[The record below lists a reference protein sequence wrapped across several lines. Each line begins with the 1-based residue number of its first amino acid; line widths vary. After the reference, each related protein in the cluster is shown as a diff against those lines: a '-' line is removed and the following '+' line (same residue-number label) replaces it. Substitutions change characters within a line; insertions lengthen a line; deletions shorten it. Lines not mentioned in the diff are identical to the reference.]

1 MKLLNDI
8 FHQSEC
14 WWAFYLLFLILQGKF
29 KIRKIKVSQEKMS
42 SLEDLS

>member
-8 FHQSEC
+8 FHQPEC
-14 WWAFYLLFLILQGKF
+14 CWGLFYLLLLISQGKF

-42 SLEDLS
+42 S